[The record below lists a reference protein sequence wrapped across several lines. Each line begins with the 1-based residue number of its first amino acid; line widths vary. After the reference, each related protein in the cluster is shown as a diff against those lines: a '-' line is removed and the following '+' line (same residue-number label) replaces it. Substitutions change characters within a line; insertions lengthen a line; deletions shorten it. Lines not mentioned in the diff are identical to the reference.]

1 MKKSDQERMIRNR
14 FKRDMYDDEDC
25 PETTPE
31 SATKFRRVNPI
42 RRKGKLMQRQEHQV
56 NQGIEGIY
64 RNDEDERNQAFQ
76 RLESMRRKVDNLDY
90 EAELAAYREEY
101 LL

>member
-1 MKKSDQERMIRNR
+1 MKKSDQ
-14 FKRDMYDDEDC
+14 KRLKKIISTWE
-25 PETTPE
+25 
-31 SATKFRRVNPI
+31 
-42 RRKGKLMQRQEHQV
+42 KLMQRQEHQV

>member
-1 MKKSDQERMIRNR
+1 MKKSDQERLKKMISTW
-14 FKRDMYDDEDC
+14 E
-25 PETTPE
+25 
-31 SATKFRRVNPI
+31 
-42 RRKGKLMQRQEHQV
+42 KLMQRQEHQV

>member
-1 MKKSDQERMIRNR
+1 MKKSDQERLKKIISTW
-14 FKRDMYDDEDC
+14 E
-25 PETTPE
+25 
-31 SATKFRRVNPI
+31 
-42 RRKGKLMQRQEHQV
+42 KLMQRQEHQV

-76 RLESMRRKVDNLDY
+76 RLESMRGKVDNLDY

>member
-1 MKKSDQERMIRNR
+1 
-14 FKRDMYDDEDC
+14 MYDDEDC
-25 PETTPE
+25 PETAPE

>member
-1 MKKSDQERMIRNR
+1 MKKSDQERLKKIISTW
-14 FKRDMYDDEDC
+14 E
-25 PETTPE
+25 
-31 SATKFRRVNPI
+31 
-42 RRKGKLMQRQEHQV
+42 KLMQRQEHQV

>member
-1 MKKSDQERMIRNR
+1 MKKSDQERHKKIISTW
-14 FKRDMYDDEDC
+14 E
-25 PETTPE
+25 
-31 SATKFRRVNPI
+31 
-42 RRKGKLMQRQEHQV
+42 KLMQRQEHQV

-90 EAELAAYREEY
+90 EAELAAYREKY

>member
-1 MKKSDQERMIRNR
+1 MKKSDQ
-14 FKRDMYDDEDC
+14 KRLKKIISTWE
-25 PETTPE
+25 
-31 SATKFRRVNPI
+31 
-42 RRKGKLMQRQEHQV
+42 KLMQRQEHQV

-90 EAELAAYREEY
+90 EAELAAYREKY

>member
-1 MKKSDQERMIRNR
+1 
-14 FKRDMYDDEDC
+14 
-25 PETTPE
+25 
-31 SATKFRRVNPI
+31 
-42 RRKGKLMQRQEHQV
+42 MQRQEHQV

-90 EAELAAYREEY
+90 EVELAAYREEY

>member
-1 MKKSDQERMIRNR
+1 MKKSDQ
-14 FKRDMYDDEDC
+14 KRLKKIISTWE
-25 PETTPE
+25 
-31 SATKFRRVNPI
+31 
-42 RRKGKLMQRQEHQV
+42 KLMQRQQHQV

>member
-1 MKKSDQERMIRNR
+1 MNKSGQERLKKIISTW
-14 FKRDMYDDEDC
+14 E
-25 PETTPE
+25 
-31 SATKFRRVNPI
+31 
-42 RRKGKLMQRQEHQV
+42 KLMQRQEHQV

-90 EAELAAYREEY
+90 EAELAAYREKY

>member
-1 MKKSDQERMIRNR
+1 MKKSDQERLKKIISTW
-14 FKRDMYDDEDC
+14 E
-25 PETTPE
+25 
-31 SATKFRRVNPI
+31 
-42 RRKGKLMQRQEHQV
+42 KLMQRQEHQV

-90 EAELAAYREEY
+90 EAELAAYREKY